1 MTFVKE
7 NQMYK
12 NFGFAILTS
21 ENKEKKIPTKN
32 WTSAFFSGFIYCQN
46 AGKVDFFVC
55 LHAVLLFGQ
64 KHLFFTTEQKQNA
77 TFPVKLHLL
86 CGIRTYCTYLIMPK

>member
-32 WTSAFFSGFIYCQN
+32 
-46 AGKVDFFVC
+46 
-55 LHAVLLFGQ
+55 
-64 KHLFFTTEQKQNA
+64 
-77 TFPVKLHLL
+77 
-86 CGIRTYCTYLIMPK
+86 

>member
-21 ENKEKKIPTKN
+21 ENKGKKKSQQRTEQLH
-32 WTSAFFSGFIYCQN
+32 FFSGFIYCQN
-46 AGKVDFFVC
+46 AGKVDFFC
-55 LHAVLLFGQ
+55 LFACSSF
-64 KHLFFTTEQKQNA
+64 
-77 TFPVKLHLL
+77 
-86 CGIRTYCTYLIMPK
+86 IRTETF

>member
-21 ENKEKKIPTKN
+21 ENKEKKNPNKELNKCI
-32 WTSAFFSGFIYCQN
+32 FSGFIYCQN
-46 AGKVDFFVC
+46 AGKVDFFC
-55 LHAVLLFGQ
+55 LFACSSF
-64 KHLFFTTEQKQNA
+64 
-77 TFPVKLHLL
+77 
-86 CGIRTYCTYLIMPK
+86 IRTETF